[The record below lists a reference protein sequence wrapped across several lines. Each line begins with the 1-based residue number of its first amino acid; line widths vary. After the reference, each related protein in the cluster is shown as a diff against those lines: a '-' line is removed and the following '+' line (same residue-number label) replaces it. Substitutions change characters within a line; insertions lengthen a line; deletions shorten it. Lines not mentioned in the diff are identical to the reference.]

1 MNPRHAQILEIIKEK
16 KFVSVSALSQ
26 VLYTSESTVRRDL
39 IVLEKNGLIQRTRG
53 GAIYMEATKLEWP
66 LMFKRQANMEKK
78 QRIADLAAD
87 FIKDHQ
93 TIFIDSSSTCM
104 ILAKRLMEKTN
115 LTLLTNGIMTASILS
130 EATDFN
136 IYCTCGKV
144 YSRRSS
150 IGGVDACEY
159 ISRFSAD
166 AAFVSC
172 RGIAADMGV
181 TDFDADASTVKRT
194 HRKYTRKLILLADS
208 TKFGQT
214 FFHRTFDFPEVDI
227 VISDCEFPA
236 DIKRRFQQ
244 SGTELI
250 SPGV

>member
-104 ILAKRLMEKTN
+104 ILAKRLM
-115 LTLLTNGIMTASILS
+115 
-130 EATDFN
+130 
-136 IYCTCGKV
+136 
-144 YSRRSS
+144 
-150 IGGVDACEY
+150 
-159 ISRFSAD
+159 
-166 AAFVSC
+166 
-172 RGIAADMGV
+172 
-181 TDFDADASTVKRT
+181 
-194 HRKYTRKLILLADS
+194 
-208 TKFGQT
+208 
-214 FFHRTFDFPEVDI
+214 
-227 VISDCEFPA
+227 
-236 DIKRRFQQ
+236 
-244 SGTELI
+244 
-250 SPGV
+250 

>member
-144 YSRRSS
+144 YSRR
-150 IGGVDACEY
+150 
-159 ISRFSAD
+159 
-166 AAFVSC
+166 
-172 RGIAADMGV
+172 
-181 TDFDADASTVKRT
+181 
-194 HRKYTRKLILLADS
+194 
-208 TKFGQT
+208 
-214 FFHRTFDFPEVDI
+214 
-227 VISDCEFPA
+227 
-236 DIKRRFQQ
+236 
-244 SGTELI
+244 
-250 SPGV
+250 